1 MLTRMKSLKD
11 KLYGNQVK
19 SLKEEVKSDK
29 KLEKA
34 ITDTKVELKLKDKKA
49 K

>member
-11 KLYGNQVK
+11 KLGTVVIQSK
-19 SLKEEVKSDK
+19 AEAKA
-29 KLEKA
+29 EK
-34 ITDTKVELKLKDKKA
+34 KVELKSKK

>member
-1 MLTRMKSLKD
+1 MLTRMKSLRD

-19 SLKEEVKSDK
+19 SLKEEVKNDK
-29 KLEKA
+29 KLDKVLS
-34 ITDTKVELKLKDKKA
+34 KVELKLKDKKT